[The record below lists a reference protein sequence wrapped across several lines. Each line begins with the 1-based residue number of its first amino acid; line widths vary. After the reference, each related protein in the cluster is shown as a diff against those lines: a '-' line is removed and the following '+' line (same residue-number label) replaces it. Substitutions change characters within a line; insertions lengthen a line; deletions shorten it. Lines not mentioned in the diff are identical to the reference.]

1 MADKYMTKF
10 SIYFQHKMVIEY
22 VQKIKLLRLL
32 PRTTQQKN
40 KRYVQ
45 I

>member
-1 MADKYMTKF
+1 MVDKYMTKF

-22 VQKIKLLRLL
+22 AQEIKLLRLL
-32 PRTTQQKN
+32 PRPIQQKS
-40 KRYVQ
+40 KRYLQ